1 MVFRRSSAEELFRT
15 LAQTPPA
22 DIHGKPSYPRV
33 SGTSVNIHDVLVK
46 RVLALGGI
54 QESSPRTDVDS
65 NGDASESKWR
75 FRKPSVTF
83 SAFLA
88 PRELRQLAAAVGSL
102 AGPDP
107 SSGAA
112 GGAAGRTTSPKSLRK
127 HHDASAYSAHVSALP
142 VLNLAL
148 DYLQAIPDLL
158 LTHAGSPACRAMLA
172 CCRSGALRA
181 ILAEL
186 RRCASAD
193 PRVFGSPVGKATAE
207 LLLGLAQSHDAF
219 LEASASPSSR
229 DSASSDSALTG
240 GTAARASSA
249 GADVQAVAGEVVLA
263 LAVRA
268 SSAGA
273 DVQAEQPRA
282 RPPRDQTCI
291 ASPRGSRKP
300 AEPMRQAGTRRAT
313 PHVGGGS
320 GGASAGSAIALGR
333 IRSSGGAEGALG
345 EDDADGRRPSA
356 SSEQLTSLLT
366 SGTGAAGEAG
376 GGGTCGSVAAA
387 AAGRRLRRQEAAGM
401 SLAARAEV
409 AARLHA
415 AESAAAFAGGGG
427 TGVAAGGEVREGA
440 LPSGGQCLL

>member
-88 PRELRQLAAAVGSL
+88 PRELRQLAATVGSL

-207 LLLGLAQSHDAF
+207 LLLGLACSHDAF

-249 GADVQAVAGEVVLA
+249 GADVHCIPAGLAEAGGTDAPGGETAGDSSMSGGSAGSALAKALQAVF
-263 LAVRA
+263 
-268 SSAGA
+268 
-273 DVQAEQPRA
+273 DVWV
-282 RPPRDQTCI
+282 
-291 ASPRGSRKP
+291 K
-300 AEPMRQAGTRRAT
+300 

-376 GGGTCGSVAAA
+376 GGGRTGGGGTCGSVAAA
-387 AAGRRLRRQEAAGM
+387 AAGRR
-401 SLAARAEV
+401 V
-409 AARLHA
+409 
-415 AESAAAFAGGGG
+415 
-427 TGVAAGGEVREGA
+427 
-440 LPSGGQCLL
+440 